1 MDVNRK
7 ILIDLNLSADNFST
21 FVYNRQDVM
30 SLGINLSYFH
40 KMLKTIKKKDSIEIM
55 LDSDNPTNLALKTIP
70 KENTRVTVSWVRIQS
85 IQKIDVELPVGYT
98 KHILV
103 NSSEFCKMIRDLNIA
118 SLINITSFVSNI
130 IFTCDAG
137 GIMKRSVEF
146 GEKDLESSDPSYCHD
161 FLTEQ
166 ISKISKI
173 SGLSPYMH
181 IFPSQDLPLLFKSN
195 VGNLG
200 TISIY
205 IKSKT
210 QMEDEK

>member
-1 MDVNRK
+1 
-7 ILIDLNLSADNFST
+7 
-21 FVYNRQDVM
+21 
-30 SLGINLSYFH
+30 
-40 KMLKTIKKKDSIEIM
+40 
-55 LDSDNPTNLALKTIP
+55 
-70 KENTRVTVSWVRIQS
+70 
-85 IQKIDVELPVGYT
+85 
-98 KHILV
+98 
-103 NSSEFCKMIRDLNIA
+103 MIRDLNIA

-146 GEKDLESSDPSYCHD
+146 GEKDLESSDPSYSHD